1 VVRYL
6 IVGLALLA
14 WGGPL
19 SAAQTVP
26 LVRNGVFDVN
36 ASRHYSGIG
45 VARIY
50 SRATDAN
57 RYEPGLEFRFADALV
72 WTPPMTQLEGSFGA
86 SLRVLSQGYALSL
99 AQSGGLAGL
108 RFGPV
113 QLKAGVSLSLLNL
126 DVVQERWGFGMFW
139 PRSMAGVGLALGP
152 VRVDALAHV
161 EYLWRWSGADQY
173 VRGVGLL
180 ISLERRPIGPNFR

>member
-1 VVRYL
+1 MIRL
-6 IVGLALLA
+6 LMVGLAWMAWAAPLPAAEAEPLA
-14 WGGPL
+14 RDGI
-19 SAAQTVP
+19 
-26 LVRNGVFDVN
+26 FDVK

-45 VARIY
+45 VARIF

-57 RYEPGLEFRFADALV
+57 RYEPGLEFRFADGLV
-72 WTPPMTQLEGSFGA
+72 WNPPLTQLEGSYGA
-86 SLRVLSQGYALSL
+86 SLRVLSQGYALSMG
-99 AQSGGLAGL
+99 QSTGVAGL

-113 QLKAGVSLSLLNL
+113 QLKAGVSLSLVNL

-139 PRSMAGVGLALGP
+139 PRSMAGVGLAFGH

-173 VRGVGLL
+173 VRGVGVLF
-180 ISLERRPIGPNFR
+180 SLERRPIGPDFR